1 MAEAPRSLR
10 PKTYRIHLS
19 LRLGWRHKLA
29 RLKTPIIIEAHE
41 AWLDVSHN
49 LIESLA
55 GGL

>member
-10 PKTYRIHLS
+10 PKTYRIHL
-19 LRLGWRHKLA
+19 RLGWRPKLA
-29 RLKTPIIIEAHE
+29 RLKTLIIIEAHE